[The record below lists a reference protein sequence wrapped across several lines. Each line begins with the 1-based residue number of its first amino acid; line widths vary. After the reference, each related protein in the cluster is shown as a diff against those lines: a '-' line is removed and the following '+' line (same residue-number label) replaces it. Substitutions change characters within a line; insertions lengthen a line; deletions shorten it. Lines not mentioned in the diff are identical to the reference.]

1 MANDSDS
8 LCLNE
13 KEFMQMKP
21 KEQMCVLFQN
31 QANQRKETRE
41 GFERMEKILSGYKF
55 QQKVQ
60 YVLITAA
67 LAGIGILFKMHIGM

>member
-1 MANDSDS
+1 MENDS

-41 GFERMEKILSGYKF
+41 GFERMEKILSGYKLH
-55 QQKVQ
+55 QKVQ
-60 YVLITAA
+60 YILITAA
-67 LAGIGILFKMHIGM
+67 LAGIGILFKLRIGI

>member
-1 MANDSDS
+1 METDS

-31 QANQRKETRE
+31 QAKQRKETQD
-41 GFERMEKILSGYKF
+41 GFEKMEKILSGYKLH
-55 QQKVQ
+55 QKIQ
-60 YVLITAA
+60 YVLLTAA
-67 LAGIGILFKMHIGM
+67 LAGIGILFKLRLGV